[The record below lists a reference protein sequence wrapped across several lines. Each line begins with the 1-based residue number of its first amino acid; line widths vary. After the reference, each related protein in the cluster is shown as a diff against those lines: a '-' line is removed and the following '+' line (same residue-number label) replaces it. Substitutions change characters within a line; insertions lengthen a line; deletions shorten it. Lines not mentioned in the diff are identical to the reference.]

1 LNVAFLVGLAF
12 VVAASANFPVIIF
25 SLFWRRFN
33 TTGAICTLLC
43 GLFSALGLVLIGPA
57 VIGPK
62 GLMLAG
68 LDPIFPLTNPGIV
81 SIPIGFLAGW
91 IGTLASA
98 REYAS
103 ESRFD
108 ELQIR
113 ALTGFGAE
121 ASAKAH

>member
-1 LNVAFLVGLAF
+1 M
-12 VVAASANFPVIIF
+12 
-25 SLFWRRFN
+25 
-33 TTGAICTLLC
+33 
-43 GLFSALGLVLIGPA
+43 IGPA

-68 LDPIFPLTNPGIV
+68 FEPIFPLTNPGIV

-98 REYAS
+98 REYTS

-108 ELQIR
+108 ELQVR

-121 ASAKAH
+121 PSGKSH